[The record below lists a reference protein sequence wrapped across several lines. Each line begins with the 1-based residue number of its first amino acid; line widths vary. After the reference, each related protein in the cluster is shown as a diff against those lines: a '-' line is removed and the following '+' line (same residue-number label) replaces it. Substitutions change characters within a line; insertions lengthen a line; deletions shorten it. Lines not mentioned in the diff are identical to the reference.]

1 MKKLSLFL
9 AAALLLASCQAPSAP
24 VNESSSSN
32 PTSSQDEI
40 PSSKP
45 KEESQAP
52 SADAEEVSV
61 PVSANIPMPEEMPA
75 GLHRQNTLRL
85 KAPAISLSQES

>member
-61 PVSANIPMPEEMPA
+61 PVSANIP
-75 GLHRQNTLRL
+75 
-85 KAPAISLSQES
+85 